1 MSAYDGA
8 VPVRLGGQDY
18 TLRFT
23 WSALADVKQAHG
35 DEPDLLDLSV
45 LASVASLGFRAQ
57 HPELTPERL
66 AEMSPPVR
74 PLLFAV
80 KHAYMLAFYGPEE
93 VPEDEKKTPGRPAT
107 GWLGRFGRRAAAA
120 STPSSSGG

>member
-8 VPVRLGGQDY
+8 VPVRLGEQDY
-18 TLRFT
+18 TLRFD
-23 WSALADVKQAHG
+23 WAALAEVKQAHG

-45 LASVASLGFRAQ
+45 LASVASLGFRAR

-66 AEMSPPVR
+66 AELSPPVW
-74 PLLFAV
+74 PLTRAIQQ
-80 KHAYMLAFYGPEE
+80 AYRWAYFGPEE
-93 VPEDEKKTPGRPAT
+93 PTTGEPGPASPAT
-107 GWLGRFGRRAAAA
+107 GWRGLFRRRAAAA